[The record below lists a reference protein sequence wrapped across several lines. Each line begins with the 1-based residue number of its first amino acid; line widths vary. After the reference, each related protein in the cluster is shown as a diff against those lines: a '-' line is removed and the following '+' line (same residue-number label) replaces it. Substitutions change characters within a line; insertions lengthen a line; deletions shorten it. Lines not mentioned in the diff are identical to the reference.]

1 MKSKDFKSF
10 IEIVKTADKNN
21 IIWRAGFAF
30 MNLTPRQ
37 HAKVWDVLNERGFE
51 HTTIENFYGKF
62 DGIVIPTGL
71 VLLKGGNGELW

>member
-1 MKSKDFKSF
+1 MKSKEFKSF
-10 IEIVKTADKNN
+10 IKIVKTADTNN
-21 IIWRAGFAF
+21 PIWHAGFAF

-37 HAKVWDVLNERGFE
+37 HAKVWDTLNERGFE
-51 HTTIENFYGKF
+51 HITMENFYCKF